1 LLTDTASDAAQH
13 AETADS
19 LSIAFLVVLESLSPV
34 ERAVFLLREVFDYD
48 YREIADIV
56 GKSEANVR
64 QLQARACRYIDR
76 GLDPE
81 DRIVS
86 VVVLDIA
93 GGLCRQSG
101 DHQSGKARTPWSGRG
116 RLEPVAG
123 KPLVANSPTPR
134 LTVGRCIA
142 GDQGKTLSIPENR
155 K

>member
-93 GGLCRQSG
+93 GGVVQAVRGSPVRKSSHTLVRSRTLGACCGQAASSQFPHAAAYCR
-101 DHQSGKARTPWSGRG
+101 
-116 RLEPVAG
+116 PVHCWR
-123 KPLVANSPTPR
+123 PR
-134 LTVGRCIA
+134 E
-142 GDQGKTLSIPENR
+142 DPEHS
-155 K
+155 

>member
-93 GGLCRQSG
+93 GGGCAGSPGITSPEKLAHLG
-101 DHQSGKARTPWSGRG
+101 
-116 RLEPVAG
+116 PVADAWS
-123 KPLVANSPTPR
+123 LLRASR
-134 LTVGRCIA
+134 
-142 GDQGKTLSIPENR
+142 
-155 K
+155 